1 MSFSPFKFKVI
12 TDIVSEYDVANSF
25 YDKYNW
31 HEEQTFYLLSGS
43 GMTTVH
49 YQDLD
54 MEGVDFSKDFNFTFP
69 PLLAGISSFDVGHI
83 NY

>member
-1 MSFSPFKFKVI
+1 
-12 TDIVSEYDVANSF
+12 
-25 YDKYNW
+25 
-31 HEEQTFYLLSGS
+31 
-43 GMTTVH
+43 MTTVH

-83 NY
+83 NLPKGCFIKIHTKLSSNKYTTEFSTNVYETDVINSRNFDI